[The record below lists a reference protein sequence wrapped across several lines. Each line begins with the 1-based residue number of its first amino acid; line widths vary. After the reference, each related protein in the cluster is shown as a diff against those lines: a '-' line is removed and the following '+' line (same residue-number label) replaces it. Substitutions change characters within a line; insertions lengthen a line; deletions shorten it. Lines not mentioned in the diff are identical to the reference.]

1 MNSFYIAWRY
11 LGFNRLR
18 TVTLVACITLIAV
31 LPLTLEVLLAESER
45 QLVARAESTPLVV
58 GARGSALDLIM
69 NSLYFGDE
77 MPETVDMTAADRVD
91 ESGLATAVPVYARF
105 KAQGYRI
112 VGTSLG
118 YFAFRDLRITA
129 GRQLALLGEC
139 VLGAT
144 TAKELGLGPGDSLV
158 SSPETLFDLAGV
170 YPLKMKVVGILKRS
184 FTADD
189 LAIFVDLR
197 TAWVIAGLGHGHQ
210 DLVTTSD
217 DSVIL
222 DRDGDNIVANAK
234 LMQYTEIT
242 DANRDSFHFHASR
255 DALPVSAVI
264 AVPEDARAGTI
275 LRGRY
280 LGEAEQQQI
289 IDPNAVIGG
298 LMENIFRI
306 KNVLDAVVLVVGSGT
321 VLALVLVFSLSIRL
335 RQREL
340 DTIFKLG
347 CGRLTVVSLL
357 AAEIAII
364 LAISGFVSMALVY
377 VVGWIADDLVR
388 LLFIR

>member
-11 LGFNRLR
+11 LGFHALR
-18 TVTLVACITLIAV
+18 TATLVACITLIAV

-77 MPETVDMTAADRVD
+77 MPEPVDMTAADR
-91 ESGLATAVPVYARF
+91 GH
-105 KAQGYRI
+105 RI
-112 VGTSLG
+112 VGTTLE
-118 YFAFRDLRITA
+118 YFAFRDLRVAA

-158 SSPETLFDLAGV
+158 SSPETLFDLTGV
-170 YPLKMKVVGILKRS
+170 YPLKMNVVGVLKRS

-189 LAIFVDLR
+189 LAVFVDLK
-197 TAWVIAGLGHGHQ
+197 TAWVIAGIGHGHQ
-210 DLVTTSD
+210 DLATSSD

-222 DRDGDNIVANAK
+222 ARDGDKLVANAK
-234 LMQYTEIT
+234 LLQYTEIT
-242 DANRDSFHFHASR
+242 DANRDSFHFHGSR
-255 DALPVSAVI
+255 QALPVSAVI

-280 LGEAEQQQI
+280 LGEDESQQI
-289 IDPNAVIGG
+289 IDPNTVIGG

-306 KNVLDAVVLVVGSGT
+306 KNVLDAVILIVGSGT
-321 VLALVLVFSLSIRL
+321 VLALVLVFALSIRL

-340 DTIFKLG
+340 DTMFKLG
-347 CGRLTVVSLL
+347 CGRSTVASLL
-357 AAEIAII
+357 GAEIAII
-364 LAISGFVSMALVY
+364 LAISGLVSIVLVY
-377 VVGWIADDLVR
+377 AVDRIADDLVR
-388 LLFIR
+388 VLFIR

>member
-77 MPETVDMTAADRVD
+77 MPQTVDMTAADRVD

>member
-11 LGFNRLR
+11 LGFHALR
-18 TVTLVACITLIAV
+18 TATLVACITLIAV

-77 MPETVDMTAADRVD
+77 MPEPVDMTAADRINS
-91 ESGLATAVPVYARF
+91 SGLATAVPVYARF
-105 KAQGYRI
+105 KSQGHRI
-112 VGTSLG
+112 VGTTLE
-118 YFAFRDLRITA
+118 YFAFRDLRVAA

-158 SSPETLFDLAGV
+158 SSPETLFDLTGV
-170 YPLKMKVVGILKRS
+170 YPLKMNVVGVLKRS

-189 LAIFVDLR
+189 LAVFVDLK
-197 TAWVIAGLGHGHQ
+197 TAWVIAGIGHGHQ
-210 DLVTTSD
+210 DLATSSD

-222 DRDGDNIVANAK
+222 ARDGDKLVANAK
-234 LMQYTEIT
+234 LLQYTEIT
-242 DANRDSFHFHASR
+242 DANRDSFHFHGSR
-255 DALPVSAVI
+255 QALPVSAVI

-280 LGEAEQQQI
+280 LGEDESQQI
-289 IDPNAVIGG
+289 IDPNTVIGG

-306 KNVLDAVVLVVGSGT
+306 KNVLDAVILIVGSGT
-321 VLALVLVFSLSIRL
+321 VLALVLVFALSIRL

-340 DTIFKLG
+340 DTMFKLG
-347 CGRLTVVSLL
+347 CGRSTVASLL
-357 AAEIAII
+357 GAEIAII
-364 LAISGFVSMALVY
+364 LAISGLVSIVLVY
-377 VVGWIADDLVR
+377 AVDWIADDLVR
-388 LLFIR
+388 VLFIR